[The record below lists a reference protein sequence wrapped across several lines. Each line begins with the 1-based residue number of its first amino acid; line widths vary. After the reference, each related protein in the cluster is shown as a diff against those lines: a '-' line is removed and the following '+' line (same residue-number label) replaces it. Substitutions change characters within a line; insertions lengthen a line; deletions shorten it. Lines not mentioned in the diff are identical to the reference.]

1 MDMTSRMREEEAGLK
16 GLVERLGNIR
26 GNGLRSRI
34 ERLQLTHAL
43 GRRLSET
50 RLFLDD
56 CLSGRNS
63 YEQYL
68 MEYRIRVEFPVFSH
82 LNSIYS
88 MSENVFAHASY
99 A

>member
-1 MDMTSRMREEEAGLK
+1 MEMTSRMREEEARLK
-16 GLVERLGNIR
+16 GLIERLGNIH
-26 GNGLRSRI
+26 GHGLRSRM

-43 GRRLSET
+43 DRRLAET

-56 CLSGRNS
+56 CLSGRNT

-82 LNSIYS
+82 LHSIFS
-88 MSENVFAHASY
+88 MSENHFLGTNCA
-99 A
+99 

>member
-1 MDMTSRMREEEAGLK
+1 MTSRMREEEARLK
-16 GLVERLGNIR
+16 GLVERLGNIH
-26 GNGLRSRI
+26 GKGLRSRI

-56 CLSGRNS
+56 CLSGRNT

-82 LNSIYS
+82 LHSIYS
-88 MSENVFAHASY
+88 MSENVFARAS